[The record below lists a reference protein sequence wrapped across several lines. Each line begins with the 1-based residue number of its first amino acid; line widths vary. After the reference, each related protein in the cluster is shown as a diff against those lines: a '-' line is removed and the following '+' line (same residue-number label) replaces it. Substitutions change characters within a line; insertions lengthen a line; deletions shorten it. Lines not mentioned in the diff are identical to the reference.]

1 MNEFEDKLNSL
12 LNDPKQMESFASFA
26 KSIMGGEAPIAMN
39 QEPDIDPALVK
50 KIGVMMSRGDKLSDN
65 EKRLLEAM
73 KPYLSEKRRS
83 KMDRAMKIA
92 RLASIAQI
100 AASEFGGEEDV

>member
-1 MNEFEDKLNSL
+1 MDEFGDKLNSL

-26 KSIMGGEAPIAMN
+26 KQIMGGAMPEN
-39 QEPDIDPALVK
+39 TKPEPDVDPAMIK
-50 KIGVMMSRGDKLSDN
+50 KIGAVLARGDSLNGN

-83 KMDRAMKIA
+83 KMDRAMKLA
-92 RLASIAQI
+92 KLASIASL
-100 AASEFGGEEDV
+100 AALEFGGEGDV

>member
-26 KSIMGGEAPIAMN
+26 KSIMGGEMPEILSG
-39 QEPDIDPALVK
+39 EPDPDPELMR
-50 KIGVMMSRGDKLSDN
+50 KIGSLLSRGDSLGNKD
-65 EKRLLEAM
+65 KKLLEAM

-92 RLASIAQI
+92 KLASIAEL
-100 AASEFGGEEDV
+100 AASEFGGDEDV

>member
-1 MNEFEDKLNSL
+1 MDEFGEKLNSL

-26 KSIMGGEAPIAMN
+26 KSIMGGEAPASISP
-39 QEPDIDPALVK
+39 EPDIDPALMK
-50 KIGVMMSRGDKLSDN
+50 KVGSLLSRGDNISNND
-65 EKRLLEAM
+65 KRLLEAM

-92 RLASIAQI
+92 RLASIAQL
-100 AASEFGGEEDV
+100 AASEFGGDNDV

>member
-12 LNDPKQMESFASFA
+12 LSDPKQMESFASFA
-26 KSIMGGEAPIAMN
+26 KSIMGGETPMGMSS
-39 QEPDIDPALVK
+39 EPDIDPALMK
-50 KIGVMMSRGDKLSDN
+50 KVGSLLSRGDSLSNND
-65 EKRLLEAM
+65 KRLLEAM

-92 RLASIAQI
+92 RLATIAQL
-100 AASEFGGEEDV
+100 AASEFGGDNDV